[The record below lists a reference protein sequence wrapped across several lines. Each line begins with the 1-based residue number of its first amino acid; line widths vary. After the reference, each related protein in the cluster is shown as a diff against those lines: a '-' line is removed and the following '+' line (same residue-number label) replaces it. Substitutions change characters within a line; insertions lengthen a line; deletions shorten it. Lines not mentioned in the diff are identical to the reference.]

1 MTDLHCHSTYSD
13 GTLTPAELLKL
24 AEDTGLTL
32 FSITDHD
39 RIGAYE
45 DLKDPA
51 VRALFSGKVIT
62 GTELTAILR
71 GQTVEIL
78 GYGYDPEKLAPF
90 IESKKRPPVFPP
102 RELTL
107 IYNTYRKAG
116 VRLELAPEEYS
127 KERFISPKRM
137 VFQQLQHPD
146 NKKFFWDPANQE
158 NLIGYYRQELYNPES
173 PLYVDYT
180 PIFGSPI
187 DAINA
192 IHNAGGLA
200 FLAHCYLYTDRIHG
214 HLEEII
220 QELPLDGI
228 ECWYSTFTPEQSAYL
243 EEFCTRHG
251 LLMSGGSDFHGGN
264 RPGTMLGTGDNGTL
278 RVKTEKILSWAE
290 KYTF

>member
-24 AEDTGLTL
+24 AEETGLAL

-51 VRALFSGKVIT
+51 VRALFSGKIIT

-107 IYNTYRKAG
+107 IYDTYRKAG

-127 KERFISPKRM
+127 KEKFISPKRM

-146 NKKFFWDPANQE
+146 NKDFFLDPANRE
-158 NLIGYYRQELYNPES
+158 NLIGYYRQELYNPDS

-180 PIFGSPI
+180 PLFGSPM
-187 DAINA
+187 DAVNA
-192 IHNAGGLA
+192 IHDAGGLA
-200 FLAHCYLYTDRIHG
+200 FLAHCFQYTDRIHG

-220 QELPLDGI
+220 KELPLDGI

-243 EEFCTRHG
+243 EEFCTRNG

-264 RPGTMLGTGDNGTL
+264 RPGTNLGTGDNGTL